1 VSGVLI
7 VGAGL
12 AGARCAETLR
22 ALGYA
27 DRVRLVGEEPTAPY
41 ERPALSKEVLAGE
54 RRPAELELREPGWW
68 DEAAIELVLGRR
80 VESIDPRARTATLG
94 TGEELEWDALV
105 VATGARARRLPIF
118 PDLPGVHYLRALAD
132 ALALREELRPGR
144 KLAIVGAGFVG
155 TEVASTA
162 ARLGVEVTLVDPTRP
177 LVRVLGEEVSSLLA
191 AHYADQG
198 VEVVQSGVAAITAD
212 GDRLELALDGDAK
225 LPCDTVL
232 VAVGA
237 QPANDLLESDAPHIE
252 TDAGGRTRI
261 ANVYACGDV
270 AAAWH
275 PLLGRRIRVE
285 HWTDAAA
292 QGAAVAHAIVGEDLP
307 PRPLPYFWSDQFGL
321 RLQYVGH
328 AVDWESVEV
337 DGGPTDFGARY
348 LDGEGRPLAAL
359 LVNRPRELSAL
370 RRELAEAA

>member
-1 VSGVLI
+1 MSGVVI

-22 ALGYA
+22 ARGYPG
-27 DRVRLVGEEPTAPY
+27 RIRLVGEEPSAPY

-54 RRPAELELREPGWW
+54 RRPTELRLREPEWW
-68 DEAAIELVLGRR
+68 ADAGIELVLGSR
-80 VESIDPRARTATLG
+80 VDAVDARNGTATLG
-94 TGEELEWDALV
+94 SGEELDWDALV
-105 VATGARARRLPIF
+105 LATGARARRLPIF
-118 PDLPGVHYLRALAD
+118 PDLPGVHHLRSLAD
-132 ALALREELRPGR
+132 ALALREELGSGR

-162 ARLGVEVTLVDPTRP
+162 TQLGVDVTLIDPVPP
-177 LVRVLGEEVSSLLA
+177 LVRVLGDEVSAVLA
-191 AHYADQG
+191 EHYREHG
-198 VEVVQSGVAAITAD
+198 VEVLQSGVEGVSAE
-212 GDRLELALDGDAK
+212 GGRLELVLGGGSR
-225 LPCDTVL
+225 LTCDLLL

-237 QPANDLLESDAPHIE
+237 EPAGELLASPKIE
-252 TDAGGRTRI
+252 TDEAGRTTI
-261 ANVYACGDV
+261 DGVYACGDV

-285 HWTDAAA
+285 HWTDAAT
-292 QGAAVAHAIVGEDLP
+292 QGAAVAHAIVGEDPP

-328 AVDWESVEV
+328 ATEWRTVALE
-337 DGGPTDFGARY
+337 GGPGNLRVRY
-348 LDGEGRPLAAL
+348 LDEKGRPLAAL
-359 LVNRPRELSAL
+359 VVNRPRELSAL